1 MPQNKTVDSEVDDM
15 ALTFDEYD
23 KLIEKFGKVKTF
35 SSETVKLND
44 ILQEAEITEDI
55 KTKYLSAFKL
65 LLKHIHDDGLFY
77 RGNNQEA
84 CKYINY
90 ILYKEVQHEIKRSY
104 DKDLIKIFHKFLE
117 AYGKKRSMQNRCI
130 SNIYSIEDQTYNKIN
145 GLYEVYDKYKKCYL
159 FKKDTVHYGCTL
171 FDDFFASYDKYM
183 RETQSKSLEF
193 NKILENIEKH
203 AKNAV
208 LLYRLGCNNYRTDP
222 RSPKLFKPDPVPK
235 PETHNEVQMRQT
247 RLQSE
252 ESTSHS
258 GTHGR
263 TNNAQSPLLKDISIS
278 ETEQQNERRDEGD
291 SANDIHSETL
301 DHRANFVHITND
313 IHRERSLYSR
323 HHGHEEEQPFSN
335 EVEMSPPSV
344 MSTITG
350 VFRSVEPAPILGVS
364 GGMGALFLLFKY
376 TPVGTFFGGRRRRNH
391 LIHSGFPGAYPGFAG
406 FEEHYDANFGP
417 GPINISYQ
425 AE

>member
-1 MPQNKTVDSEVDDM
+1 MAETELDNM

-145 GLYEVYDKYKKCYL
+145 GLYEDVITIEQIHAVRNYLNLTLYQNLKHITKYKCVKLDYNQ
-159 FKKDTVHYGCTL
+159 KKVHHIQEHTGEQIMHNRHY
-171 FDDFFASYDKYM
+171 SKIYPYQKQNNRM
-183 RETQSKSLEF
+183 NEETKE
-193 NKILENIEKH
+193 I
-203 AKNAV
+203 
-208 LLYRLGCNNYRTDP
+208 
-222 RSPKLFKPDPVPK
+222 
-235 PETHNEVQMRQT
+235 VQM
-247 RLQSE
+247 
-252 ESTSHS
+252 
-258 GTHGR
+258 
-263 TNNAQSPLLKDISIS
+263 ISIVKLLII
-278 ETEQQNERRDEGD
+278 EQILSILQMI
-291 SANDIHSETL
+291 SI
-301 DHRANFVHITND
+301 
-313 IHRERSLYSR
+313 
-323 HHGHEEEQPFSN
+323 
-335 EVEMSPPSV
+335 EVAY
-344 MSTITG
+344 TKKQKI
-350 VFRSVEPAPILGVS
+350 PI
-364 GGMGALFLLFKY
+364 
-376 TPVGTFFGGRRRRNH
+376 
-391 LIHSGFPGAYPGFAG
+391 
-406 FEEHYDANFGP
+406 
-417 GPINISYQ
+417 
-425 AE
+425 